1 MFIFV
6 IDVNLLVIY
15 WVIFFIILCIGDND
29 LFFLYVIVLVIV
41 KLR

>member
-6 IDVNLLVIY
+6 IGVNLLVIN
-15 WVIFFIILCIGDND
+15 WVTFFIILCFGDD
-29 LFFLYVIVLVIV
+29 YLFFLYVIVLVIV